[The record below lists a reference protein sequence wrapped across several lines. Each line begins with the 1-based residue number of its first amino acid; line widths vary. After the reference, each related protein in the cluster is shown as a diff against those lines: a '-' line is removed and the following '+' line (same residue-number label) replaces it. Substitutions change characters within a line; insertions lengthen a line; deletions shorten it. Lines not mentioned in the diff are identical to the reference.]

1 MRAAEG
7 ESAEWQ
13 APKEAGRGNPVLFL
27 PQARNPSDLIW
38 RLPPYEGA
46 RAGRG
51 ATQRSGLDTPPPQA
65 CSSHLRFHHRIQ
77 LIIFPF
83 SHFVQTYLP
92 VLHNHNLHHCLLS
105 VIN

>member
-1 MRAAEG
+1 MRAGEG

-13 APKEAGRGNPVLFL
+13 APEEAGRGNPVLLL
-27 PQARNPSDLIW
+27 PQACTPSDLIW
-38 RLPPYEGA
+38 RLPPHEGA
-46 RAGRG
+46 RAGGRASRG
-51 ATQRSGLDTPPPQA
+51 QGLTLPPPQA
-65 CSSHLRFHHRIQ
+65 CSSHLRFHHHIQ